1 MTSRT
6 TTRLILRQL
15 TRLNTSPLRHRT
27 IRSPLCSTC
36 QRTYL
41 TFPTT
46 RPFPRAILATFRRTV
61 FIQTSPTPND
71 HALKFIP
78 TEHSLLPPNTPT
90 IEFLNTSSSIPSPLA
105 RSLLAIP
112 GVRSV
117 MFSPDFLTIEKD
129 EDANWS
135 HIKPEV
141 FSLTMEHLL
150 SGNPI
155 LTEESGMAA
164 DTQIQEGDSETVQM
178 IKEILETRI
187 RPAIMEDGGDIEYRG
202 FSDDG
207 EVLLKLRGACRTCD
221 SSVVTLKNGIEVNL
235 PVL

>member
-1 MTSRT
+1 MTYRT
-6 TTRLILRQL
+6 TTRLLLRQL
-15 TRLNTSPLRHRT
+15 TRLNVSPLHPRT
-27 IRSPLCSTC
+27 IRPPLRSTC

-41 TFPTT
+41 TFPT
-46 RPFPRAILATFRRTV
+46 RPFLRASVPSSRRTV

-71 HALKFIP
+71 HALKFTP

-90 IEFLNTSSSIPSPLA
+90 IEFLNTSASIPSPLA

-117 MFSPDFLTIEKD
+117 MFSPAFLTIEKD

-155 LTEESGMAA
+155 LTEDSGMAA

-221 SSVVTLKNGIEVNL
+221 SSVVTLKNGIEVNRGL
-235 PVL
+235 